1 MKKFKIA
8 ILFIFLFSGIYNYAQ
23 ERTTSQNKVKVTG
36 KVLEKVTKQ
45 PLEYATV
52 TISLPNEAKVVAG
65 GITNPKG
72 EFEVA
77 VDPGTY
83 DIKIEFISFKATEY
97 KQKTIQENT
106 NLGVVNLSE
115 DAAQLNEVVIRAEKS
130 TVEIKLDKKVYNVGQ
145 DMIVKGGTVSDVLEN
160 VPSVS
165 VDVEGNVS
173 LRGNENVRIFIDGRP
188 SNALNMAEA
197 LRQIPADAID
207 KVEVI
212 TNPSARYDA
221 EGGAGILNII
231 LKKGKNLGFNG
242 SFIASTGIPET
253 YGLSADLNY
262 KTKKLNFFTS
272 TGYNYRTSKGS
283 GLTNSANGTNLNTNN
298 GVINSYTDEYRDT
311 ERIRKGI
318 STKTGVE
325 WTVAP
330 NTFWTNSISYR
341 DNSGTNNDLVNYNNF
356 DSDKNF
362 TGKRYRLS
370 AGDDTGKDTEFASNL
385 LKNFNDKGHKLT
397 VDVSYAIN
405 KDADNSLI
413 TDETIGSSNPAK
425 LDFTKNNQKQNM
437 FQVQTDYV
445 LPFENGSQFEAG
457 YKGNFNNLT
466 NPYVV
471 MPNNVINTDLSNT
484 LEYNERINA
493 LYTQYGFKLNKFSY
507 LLGLRWEDTKID
519 VNLLDT
525 QNYNTKKYNNFF
537 PSAFINYEISDE
549 SSVSLSYSK
558 RLSRPRGRFLNPA
571 TNYSSNINLFRG
583 NPDLDPSFT
592 DKFDLGY
599 LKKWDKVTFSTSIYF
614 ENTKDVF
621 SFVRTETGEF
631 VTTQNPNPDYDSND
645 PNSPEFLETKN
656 PVILSSPINLAKEQK
671 FGLEFTLNY
680 SPFKI
685 WKINSSFNLADV
697 KTTGDYIY
705 KPAVGDEITQNLDNE
720 TFSWFSRVN
729 SRLTLP
735 YKIDWQLS
743 GMYFSPQNT
752 AQGKSLGNYV
762 VNTAFSKDIL
772 KDKATIA
779 FNVSDLFNS
788 RKMKSEVNLSSVNSY
803 SEFQW
808 RKRQFNLSFTY
819 RLNMKKTDKNKNM
832 PKNNDGGGDGG
843 GDFPG

>member
-1 MKKFKIA
+1 MKKIKFA
-8 ILFIFLFSGIYNYAQ
+8 LILIFLFSGLYIQAQ
-23 ERTTSQNKVKVTG
+23 QPPTSQNKFKITG
-36 KVLEKVTKQ
+36 KVLEKITKQ
-45 PLEYATV
+45 PLEYAT
-52 TISLPNEAKVVAG
+52 ISITAPNETKVIAG

-77 VDPGTY
+77 VAPGIY
-83 DIKIEFISFKATEY
+83 DIKIEFISFKANEF
-97 KQKTIQENT
+97 KQKNISADT

-115 DAAQLNEVVIRAEKS
+115 DAAQLNEVVVRAERS

-221 EGGAGILNII
+221 EGGAGILNIV

-242 SFIASTGIPET
+242 SFILSGGIPET
-253 YGLSADLNY
+253 YGASANLNF
-262 KTKKLNFFTS
+262 KTEKLNFFTS
-272 TGYNYRTSKGS
+272 TGYDYRTSEGA
-283 GLTNSANGTNLNTNN
+283 GMTNSTNLNRDTREII
-298 GVINSYTDEYRDT
+298 GYTDEDKDT
-311 ERIRKGI
+311 ERLRKGI

-330 NTFWTNSISYR
+330 NAYWTNAISYR
-341 DNSGTNNDLVNYNNF
+341 ENSGTNNDLVNYNSF
-356 DSDKNF
+356 DQNRNF
-362 TGKRYRLS
+362 TSTRYRLS
-370 AGDDTGKDTEFASNL
+370 EGNDTGRDLEYSSNF

-397 VDVSYAIN
+397 LDFSYSTDN
-405 KDADNSLI
+405 DSDNSLI
-413 TDETIGSSNPAK
+413 SDETIGSNIPATF
-425 LDFTKNNQKQNM
+425 DTTFNNQKQK
-437 FQVQTDYV
+437 QVQLQGDYV
-445 LPFENGSQFEAG
+445 LPLKNGSQFEAG
-457 YKGNFNNLT
+457 YKGNFNNMDT
-466 NPYVV
+466 EYSVKTDNNGNPIADY
-471 MPNNVINTDLSNT
+471 LSNT

-493 LYTQYGFKLNKFSY
+493 FYTQYGFKVNKFSY
-507 LLGLRWEDTKID
+507 LFGLRWEDTKID

-537 PSAFINYEISDE
+537 PSAFVNYEITDE

-571 TNYSSNINLFRG
+571 TNFSSNINLFRG

-599 LKKWDKVTFSTSIYF
+599 LKRWEKVTFNTSMYY

-631 VTTQNPNPDYDSND
+631 VGN
-645 PNSPEFLETKN
+645 N
-656 PVILSSPINLAKEQK
+656 PVILSSPINLAKEQQ
-671 FGLEFTLNY
+671 FGFEFTLNY
-680 SPFKI
+680 TPLKI
-685 WKINSSFNLADV
+685 WKINSSFNLSNV
-697 KTTGDYIY
+697 KTTGDYSFTNTQ
-705 KPAVGDEITQNLDNE
+705 GDVITTNLDNE

-729 SRLTLP
+729 SRITLP
-735 YKIDWQLS
+735 YKIEWQLS
-743 GMYFSPQNT
+743 GMYFGPRNT

-772 KDKATIA
+772 KDKGTLAL
-779 FNVSDLFNS
+779 NVSDLFNS
-788 RKMKSEVNLSSVNSY
+788 RKMISETNLPSVNSY

-808 RKRQFNLSFTY
+808 RRRQINLSFTY
-819 RLNMKKTDKNKNM
+819 RLNMKKTDRDKNAPNKN
-832 PKNNDGGGDGG
+832 GGAEEGG
-843 GDFPG
+843 EFQG